1 MRVIVN
7 GKETELPEA
16 LSGAALLE
24 RLGVPAAAL
33 VAEVNGA
40 VLSLAQFTILAIRD
54 GDVIELVTLVG
65 GG

>member
-1 MRVIVN
+1 MRVTVN
-7 GKETELPEA
+7 GAETELPEA
-16 LSGAALLE
+16 TNGAALLE

-40 VLSLAQFTILAIRD
+40 VLTLAQFAKLAIQDR
-54 GDVIELVTLVG
+54 DVIELVTLVG